1 VAGCWHGQQEAV
13 VIAGHFGFAAGV
25 KAKVPALPL
34 WALMLA
40 SQWLDVVFVPLLL
53 GGIERLEP
61 VPGSKP
67 GAYGGA
73 VIHANYTHS
82 LVGAALLS
90 ALFAVFFVRRCGGRG
105 AMVLGLVALSHWFLD
120 LPFHRA
126 DLPILPGGA
135 GGLPSL
141 GFGLWEHPALAAAIE
156 LVIVITGAAMY
167 WRAAN
172 GVARD
177 DAAHRRANACGVAVF
192 AGGILTLA
200 LNLLG
205 M

>member
-1 VAGCWHGQQEAV
+1 

-25 KAKVPALPL
+25 KARAPAVPL

-53 GGIERLEP
+53 GGVERLDQ
-61 VPGSKP
+61 VAGSKP
-67 GAYGGA
+67 GAYGAA

-82 LVGAALLS
+82 LVGAVLLS
-90 ALFAVFFVRRCGGRG
+90 ALFAALFLPRLGGRS

-126 DLPILPGGA
+126 DMPILPGGA
-135 GGLPSL
+135 GGLPLL
-141 GFGLWEHPALAAAIE
+141 GFGLWEHPAVAAAIE
-156 LVIVITGAAMY
+156 LLIVAVGASMY

-172 GVARD
+172 HVASD
-177 DAAHRRANACGVAVF
+177 DAAARRRARACGAAVLA
-192 AGGILTLA
+192 AGLLTLG
-200 LNLLG
+200 LNLVG